1 MSVAPCAGDD
11 FSCRSVHQTE
21 RSQKQI
27 REHTWHPST
36 DRAAREC
43 SSPGNSKS
51 HWSLNWLASHA
62 HMPIWTI
69 QAECKLLERRLEVS
83 SGVPKN
89 VGHPSCW
96 GSNSLWA
103 RPPPLRRLL
112 LLQGVPAWSW
122 CDRGQRCR
130 AVRLGCLI
138 QDGCCRLLRRF
149 ISLCSCCCF
158 C

>member
-1 MSVAPCAGDD
+1 MEIVMSVAPCAGDD

-96 GSNSLWA
+96 GA
-103 RPPPLRRLL
+103 TACGPGRRPSGGCSSCRGFPLGA
-112 LLQGVPAWSW
+112 GVIEGSAAALS
-122 CDRGQRCR
+122 DS
-130 AVRLGCLI
+130 AVSFKMAAA
-138 QDGCCRLLRRF
+138 GCCAA
-149 ISLCSCCCF
+149 
-158 C
+158 